1 MLSKKVVNNLT
12 NSSGIRAMF
21 EEGERLRK
29 IHGAQ
34 NVFDFTLGNPDMEPP
49 SLVKDTIK
57 KYIINDDAG
66 IHKYMNNAGF
76 ADVRQ
81 KVAQSLTKET
91 GVELKSDNIVMTCGA
106 AGGLNIILKSIL
118 NPDEEVIIFAPYFV
132 EYSFYIDNHGGKTVV
147 VKPDMN
153 TFEPDLNDLKSKIS
167 KNTKAIIINSPNN
180 PTGVIYKEET
190 LIKISEILKEKQD
203 ELGTQIFVISDE
215 PYNKLVYDGVNLPSI
230 LKIFDNAIQGCSFSK
245 SLSLPGER
253 IGFVAANPKIKEINM
268 LMDALIFTNRTL
280 GYVNAPSLFQKV
292 IAETM
297 DVTINVEEYQKRRDI
312 LYNHL
317 ISLGF
322 TCIKPEGA
330 FYLFP
335 KALIEDDVEFVKMAL
350 KYNLLIVPGKGFGC
364 PGYFRI
370 AYCSSLDTINAALPA
385 FEALAKDCR
394 ELGK

>member
-1 MLSKKVVNNLT
+1 MLSQKVVSNLT

-29 IHGAQ
+29 IHGDK

-49 SLVKDTIK
+49 LLVRDTLK
-57 KYIINDDAG
+57 KYICDDVAG
-66 IHKYMNNAGF
+66 IHKYMNNAGYM
-76 ADVRQ
+76 DVRE
-81 KVAQSLTKET
+81 KVAASLTKES
-91 GVELKSDNIVMTCGA
+91 GVELKGENIVMTCGA

-118 NPDEEVIIFAPYFV
+118 NPGEEVIIFAPYFV

-147 VKPDMN
+147 VKPNMD
-153 TFEPDLNDLKSKIS
+153 TFEPDIDDLKSKIS

-190 LIKISEILKEKQD
+190 LIKIAEVLKEKQK
-203 ELGTQIFVISDE
+203 EFGSEIFVISDE
-215 PYNKLVYDGVNLPSI
+215 PYNKLVYDGVKLPSL

-253 IGFVAANPKIKEINM
+253 IGFVAASPRIKEINM
-268 LMDALIFTNRTL
+268 LMDALIFTNRIL
-280 GYVNAPSLFQKV
+280 GYVNAPSLFQRV

-297 DVTINVEEYQKRRDI
+297 DVTIDIGEYQKRRDL

-322 TCIKPEGA
+322 ECIKPEGA

-335 KALIEDDVEFVKMAL
+335 KALIEDDTQFVKMAL

-370 AYCSSLDTINAALPA
+370 AYCSSLETIKGALPA

-394 ELGK
+394 G

>member
-1 MLSKKVVNNLT
+1 MFSQKVVNNLK

-21 EEGERLRK
+21 EEGERMRK
-29 IHGAQ
+29 IHGAK

-49 SLVKDTIK
+49 IQVRDAIK
-57 KYIINDDAG
+57 KYVCDDVEG
-66 IHKYMNNAGF
+66 IHKYMNNAGYM
-76 ADVRQ
+76 DVRE
-81 KVAQSLTKET
+81 KVAASLTKET
-91 GVELKSDNIVMTCGA
+91 GVELKADNIVMTCGA
-106 AGGLNIILKSIL
+106 AGGLNIVLKSIL
-118 NPDEEVIIFAPYFV
+118 NPDEEVIVFAPYFV

-147 VKPDMN
+147 VKPVTD
-153 TFEPDLNDLKSKIS
+153 TLEPDVDDLKSKIT

-180 PTGVIYKEET
+180 PTGIIYKEET
-190 LIKISEILKEKQD
+190 LIKIAEILKEKQS
-203 ELGTQIFVISDE
+203 EFGTEIYVISDE
-215 PYNKLVYDGVNLPSI
+215 PYNKLVYDGVKLPSL

-253 IGFVAANPKIKEINM
+253 IGFIAASPRIKEIDL
-268 LMDALIFTNRTL
+268 LMDALIFSNRVL

-292 IAETM
+292 IADSL
-297 DVTINVEEYQKRRDI
+297 DVTIDVEEYKKRRDL

-322 TCIKPEGA
+322 ECIKPQGA

-335 KALIEDDVEFVKMAL
+335 KSLIEDDAEFAKMAL

-370 AYCSSLDTINAALPA
+370 AYCTSLETIENSLPA
-385 FEALAKDCR
+385 FKALAKECR
-394 ELGK
+394 G